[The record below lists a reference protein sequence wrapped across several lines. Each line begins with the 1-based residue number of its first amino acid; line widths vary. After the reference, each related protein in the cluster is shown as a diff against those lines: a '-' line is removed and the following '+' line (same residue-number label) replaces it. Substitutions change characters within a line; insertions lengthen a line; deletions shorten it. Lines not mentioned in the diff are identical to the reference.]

1 MTKQMK
7 SGGYGGLLYDLL
19 NYELGMVNIYKIP
32 MTKALRDQKELSMS
46 PIYKFWLTCLMNGEI
61 SPADHG
67 EWPSEIISQTFYE
80 MFLTYARSLNIR
92 HIPTQ
97 NEFFRDIKKA
107 APEDEIKR
115 IRGKFVNGYRPWAYR
130 LPTLVKARKYFDQ
143 MNGHA
148 QDWPEEGNSSQVEDE
163 IPF

>member
-1 MTKQMK
+1 
-7 SGGYGGLLYDLL
+7 
-19 NYELGMVNIYKIP
+19 
-32 MTKALRDQKELSMS
+32 
-46 PIYKFWLTCLMNGEI
+46 
-61 SPADHG
+61 
-67 EWPSEIISQTFYE
+67 